1 MPPAEQIAVL
11 AELRKEGK
19 IRFIGVSNFRLSQ
32 HREAFESVTFE
43 ASQPCYGPLWREIE
57 NNGVGQW
64 CLDHDVAVMP
74 FSPLAQGMLTGKFRS
89 LAAAPK
95 DVRGRNILF
104 TPGRFERCIT
114 VVEEVER
121 IGAKYGKSIAQTA
134 IAWCIQSPYVTSA
147 IVGARTP
154 EQVAENAGGAGWRL
168 DDEDFRAIETLGREA
183 VADIDPNVN
192 IWGDH
197 ANWGT

>member
-1 MPPAEQIAVL
+1 
-11 AELRKEGK
+11 
-19 IRFIGVSNFRLSQ
+19 
-32 HREAFESVTFE
+32 
-43 ASQPCYGPLWREIE
+43 
-57 NNGVGQW
+57 
-64 CLDHDVAVMP
+64 
-74 FSPLAQGMLTGKFRS
+74 MLTGKFRS

-104 TPGRFERCIT
+104 TPGRFERCMR
-114 VVEEVER
+114 VVEAVEK
-121 IGAKYGKSIAQTA
+121 IGAKYGKTIAQTA

-168 DDEDFRAIETLGREA
+168 DDEDFLAIETLGREA